1 MRHRYLGHQREVR
14 LGGIVDRPNLLN
26 VLLWSGRIATR
37 GESQPR
43 LHRLSPTGGSAM
55 AAVSLGPSRRCFRD
69 ALDQAQS
76 CQHEHLFRLG
86 LDAKEVAL
94 LEFP

>member
-1 MRHRYLGHQREVR
+1 M
-14 LGGIVDRPNLLN
+14 DRPNLLN

-37 GESQPR
+37 GDSQPR
-43 LHRLSPTGGSAM
+43 LHRLSPTGSSTMRAF
-55 AAVSLGPSRRCFRD
+55 SLGPSRRCFRD
-69 ALDQAQS
+69 AFDQVKRR
-76 CQHEHLFRLG
+76 QHKHLFRLG